1 MHEIRPDTRTKVL
14 IAVIG
19 AIMSLIGYLRLSRSL
34 TSGVGIEWGAF
45 FFSLFF
51 FILSLWG
58 VLCLLTGLP
67 YLRWNE
73 RLIVYTGVFGR
84 EHRYLFAEFGPV
96 MAAMLPGYR
105 GNTNSLCLRPLS
117 GGKTVWI
124 PVPNQRMK
132 PEEVVSLAETINL
145 ARGLPPG
152 TTDPVAIVDI
162 QKAKAAVNRWV
173 NFAVM
178 FGTLIAFFIFFWW
191 PRN

>member
-1 MHEIRPDTRTKVL
+1 MHEIRPDARANVL
-14 IAVIG
+14 IAVVG
-19 AIMSLIGYLRLSRSL
+19 AILSLLGYLRLSRSL
-34 TSGVGIEWGAF
+34 TSGVGIEWAAF

-51 FILSLWG
+51 FILALWG

-67 YLRWNE
+67 YLRWNG

-84 EHRYLFAEFGPV
+84 GHRYLFAEFGPV

-105 GNTNSLCLRPLS
+105 TNTNSLCLRPLS
-117 GGKTVWI
+117 AGKTVWI

-145 ARGLPPG
+145 ARGLAPG
-152 TTDPVAIVDI
+152 TTDPVAIGDI